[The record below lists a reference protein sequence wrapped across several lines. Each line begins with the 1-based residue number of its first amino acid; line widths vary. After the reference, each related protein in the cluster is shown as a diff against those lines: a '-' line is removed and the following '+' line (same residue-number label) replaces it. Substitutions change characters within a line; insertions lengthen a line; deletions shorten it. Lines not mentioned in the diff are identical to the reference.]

1 MAKEGKKTMADRF
14 NALKGEF
21 QKVAWLDRN
30 TVGRQITAVVIVSV
44 IVGILIAVIDMFV
57 KNGVDFLVKL

>member
-1 MAKEGKKTMADRF
+1 MAKEGKKTMTDRF

-30 TVGRQITAVVIVSV
+30 TVGRQTTAVVIVSV

>member
-30 TVGRQITAVVIVSV
+30 TVGRQTTAVIVSV

>member
-14 NALKGEF
+14 NDLKGEF

-30 TVGRQITAVVIVSV
+30 TVGRQTTAVVIVSV

>member
-1 MAKEGKKTMADRF
+1 MADRF

-30 TVGRQITAVVIVSV
+30 TVGRQTTAVVIVSV